1 MGSRRGMPDIVH
13 PAARQSTLLAL
24 QALQPF
30 MVRWHPLIGLP
41 SGNGVMKKRTIIII
55 AVAAVIALGG
65 GGFAMMHGKDD
76 KTLEV
81 EVTPVKRAKI
91 VQKVNGT
98 GKIEPNTEVKISSD
112 VSSKIIRLTVK
123 EGDHVEAGQLLVE
136 LDRQKLLASV
146 SSLEASV
153 RSAQANAKLSSDN
166 RDQAERVLRRAQE
179 LVKKKLVSQSE
190 LDAAQNAFQVESSRA
205 RAAND
210 QVAQVVGQLRQAQ
223 EDLNKTSIYAPISGT
238 VADLNKEAGEI
249 AIGSQFQEDVIMV
262 IAQLGSMEA
271 VINVDENDINSI
283 KLGQKAEVSV
293 DAVLGEVITGTV
305 SEIASSANVA
315 PAGQT
320 TQKTEFEVKIA
331 ITSDTSK
338 LRPGMTASAD
348 IVTAT
353 EEKAVSVPIQ
363 SVTVRTPD
371 QLGKDGKNYKAG
383 KDGFVELVFVVKDGK
398 AYAKQVTTGIQSND
412 TIEIKS
418 GVAEGEQV
426 VSGSYR
432 AISRD
437 LGNDMAVK
445 IGKPGEGKGGGDQGQ
460 GR

>member
-1 MGSRRGMPDIVH
+1 
-13 PAARQSTLLAL
+13 
-24 QALQPF
+24 
-30 MVRWHPLIGLP
+30 
-41 SGNGVMKKRTIIII
+41 MKKRTLIIV
-55 AVAAVIALGG
+55 AVAAVIAVGA

-81 EVTPVKRAKI
+81 EVTPVKRASI

-98 GKIEPNTEVKISSD
+98 GKIQPNTEVNISSD

-123 EGDHVEAGQLLVE
+123 EGDHVEKGQLLVE
-136 LDRQKLLASV
+136 LDRQKLLATV
-146 SSLEASV
+146 DSLQASV
-153 RSAQANAKLSSDN
+153 RSAQAQAKLARDN
-166 RDQAERVLRRAQE
+166 RDQAERVLKRARE
-179 LVKKKLVSQSE
+179 LVGRKLVSQSE
-190 LDAAQNAFQVESSRA
+190 LDAAETAFQVENSRA
-205 RAAND
+205 ASAND

-223 EDLNKTSIYAPISGT
+223 DDLGKTQIYSPISGT

-271 VINVDENDINSI
+271 VVNVDENDINSI
-283 KLGQKAEVSV
+283 KLGQKAEISV
-293 DAVLGEVITGTV
+293 DAVLGEQITGTV

-331 ITSDTSK
+331 INSDTSK

-353 EEKAVSVPIQ
+353 EDQAISVPIQ

-371 QLGKDGKNYKAG
+371 QLGKDGKNFKAG

-398 AYAKQVTTGIQSND
+398 AYAKAVTTGIQSQD
-412 TIEIKS
+412 TIQIKS

-437 LGNDMAVK
+437 LGNDMVVK
-445 IGKPGEGKGGGDQGQ
+445 VGKPGGGPGGGGEPGQ

>member
-1 MGSRRGMPDIVH
+1 
-13 PAARQSTLLAL
+13 
-24 QALQPF
+24 
-30 MVRWHPLIGLP
+30 
-41 SGNGVMKKRTIIII
+41 MKKRTLIII
-55 AVAAVIALGG
+55 AIAVAIALGA
-65 GGFAMMHGKDD
+65 GGFAAMRGKGDQ
-76 KTLEV
+76 LQEV

-98 GKIEPNTEVKISSD
+98 GKIQPNTEVNISSD

-123 EGDHVEAGQLLVE
+123 EGDHVEKGQLLVE
-136 LDRQKLLASV
+136 LDRQKLLATV
-146 SSLEASV
+146 DSLQASV
-153 RSAQANAKLSSDN
+153 RSAQAQARLARDN
-166 RDQAERVLRRAQE
+166 RDQAERVAKRARE
-179 LVKKKLVSQSE
+179 LVGRKLVSQSE
-190 LDAAQNAFQVESSRA
+190 LDAAETALQVENSRA
-205 RAAND
+205 QSASD
-210 QVAQVVGQLRQAQ
+210 QVAQMVGQLRQAQ
-223 EDLNKTSIYAPISGT
+223 DDLGKTQIYSPISGT

-249 AIGSQFQEDVIMV
+249 AIGSQFQEDVIMK

-271 VINVDENDINSI
+271 VVNVDEIDINSI
-283 KLGQKAEVSV
+283 KLGQPAEIEV
-293 DAVLGEVITGTV
+293 DAVLGEQITGTV
-305 SEIASSANVA
+305 TEIASSANVA

-398 AYAKQVTTGIQSND
+398 AYARQVTTGIQSQD

-418 GVAEGEQV
+418 GVVEGEQV

-437 LGNDMAVK
+437 LGNEMAVK
-445 IGKPGEGKGGGDQGQ
+445 IAKPGGAGGPGGGQQGQ

>member
-1 MGSRRGMPDIVH
+1 
-13 PAARQSTLLAL
+13 
-24 QALQPF
+24 
-30 MVRWHPLIGLP
+30 
-41 SGNGVMKKRTIIII
+41 MKKRNIIII
-55 AVAAVIALGG
+55 VITAVIALGAA
-65 GGFAMMHGKDD
+65 GFMMRGKDD

-91 VQKVNGT
+91 VQKGNGT

-123 EGDHVEAGQLLVE
+123 EGDHVEKGQLLVE

-153 RSAQANAKLSSDN
+153 RAAQANARLAQDN
-166 RDQAERVLRRAQE
+166 RAQAEREFKRAEE
-179 LVKKKLVSQSE
+179 LVKKKLVSQSA
-190 LDAAQNAFQVESSRA
+190 LDTAQTAFQVENSRA
-205 RAAND
+205 SSANN
-210 QVAQVVGQLRQAQ
+210 QVAQVEGQLRQAQ
-223 EDLNKTSIYAPISGT
+223 EDLNKTQIFSPITGT
-238 VADLNKEAGEI
+238 VADLKKEAGEI

-271 VINVDENDINSI
+271 VINVDENDINAI
-283 KLGQKAEVSV
+283 KLGQSAEIEV
-293 DAVLGEVITGTV
+293 DAVLGEKITGTV

-315 PAGQT
+315 AAGQA

-331 ITSDTSK
+331 ITSDSAK

-353 EEKAVSVPIQ
+353 EDKAVSVPIQ

-371 QLGKDGKNYKAG
+371 QLGAAGKNYKPG

-412 TIEIKS
+412 LIELKS
-418 GVAEGEQV
+418 GAVEGEQV

-445 IGKPGEGKGGGDQGQ
+445 IGKPGGQGGPGGGDQAQ

>member
-1 MGSRRGMPDIVH
+1 
-13 PAARQSTLLAL
+13 
-24 QALQPF
+24 
-30 MVRWHPLIGLP
+30 
-41 SGNGVMKKRTIIII
+41 MKKRTLIII
-55 AVAAVIALGG
+55 AVAVVIALGA
-65 GGFAMMHGKDD
+65 GGFAAMRGGGD
-76 KTLEV
+76 KAQEV

-98 GKIEPNTEVKISSD
+98 GKIQPNTEVKISSD

-123 EGDHVEAGQLLVE
+123 EGDHVEKGQLLVE

-153 RSAQANAKLSSDN
+153 RGAEANAKLASDN
-166 RDQAERVLRRAQE
+166 RDQAERVLKRAQE
-179 LVKKKLVSQSE
+179 LVKRKLVSQSE
-190 LDAAQNAFQVESSRA
+190 LDAAQTSFQVENSRA
-205 RAAND
+205 RSASD
-210 QVAQVVGQLRQAQ
+210 QVAQVQGQLRQAQ
-223 EDLNKTSIYAPISGT
+223 EDLNKTQIYSPISGT
-238 VADLNKEAGEI
+238 VSDLNKEAGEI

-271 VINVDENDINSI
+271 VVNVDENDINSI
-283 KLGQKAEVSV
+283 KLGQPADIEV
-293 DAVLGEVITGTV
+293 DAALGEQVKGVV

-315 PAGQT
+315 AAGQT

-331 ITSDTSK
+331 ITSDSSK

-348 IVTAT
+348 ITTAT
-353 EEKAVSVPIQ
+353 EEQAVSVPIQ

-371 QLGKDGKNYKAG
+371 QLGANGKNYKAG

-437 LGNDMAVK
+437 LDNDMAVK
-445 IGKPGEGKGGGDQGQ
+445 IGKPGDKKDGDAGGDQTQ

>member
-1 MGSRRGMPDIVH
+1 MRTSCAGAGGSQHFWHCWACRRSWSDARIVGID
-13 PAARQSTLLAL
+13 RG
-24 QALQPF
+24 
-30 MVRWHPLIGLP
+30 IGT
-41 SGNGVMKKRTIIII
+41 MKKRNIIII
-55 AVAAVIALGG
+55 AVAAVIALGA

-98 GKIEPNTEVKISSD
+98 GKIQPNTEVKISSD

-123 EGDHVEAGQLLVE
+123 EGDQVKAGQLLVE

-153 RSAQANAKLSSDN
+153 RAAQANAKLAQDN
-166 RDQAERVLRRAQE
+166 RAQAEREFHRAQE
-179 LVKKKLVSQSE
+179 LVKKKLVSQSQ
-190 LDAAQNAFQVESSRA
+190 LDTAQTAFQVESSRA
-205 RAAND
+205 SSANN
-210 QVAQVVGQLRQAQ
+210 QVAQVEGQLRQAQ
-223 EDLNKTSIYAPISGT
+223 EDLNKTQIFSPIDGT
-238 VADLNKEAGEI
+238 VADLKKEAGEI

-283 KLGQKAEVSV
+283 KLGQKAEIEV
-293 DAVLGEVITGTV
+293 DAVLGETITGQV
-305 SEIASSANVA
+305 SEIASSANV
-315 PAGQT
+315 PAQGQAA
-320 TQKTEFEVKIA
+320 QKTEFEVKIA

-412 TIEIKS
+412 LIELKT
-418 GVAEGEQV
+418 GAAEGEQV

-445 IGKPGEGKGGGDQGQ
+445 VGKPGEGNKGGGDQGQ